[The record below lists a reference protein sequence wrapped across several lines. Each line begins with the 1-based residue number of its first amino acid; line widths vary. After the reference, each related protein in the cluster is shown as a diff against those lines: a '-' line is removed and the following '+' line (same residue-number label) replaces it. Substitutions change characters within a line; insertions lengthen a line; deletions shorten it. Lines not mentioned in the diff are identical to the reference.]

1 MKSSLGK
8 LRNFALHKS
17 DAKEKS
23 DHQTAAHLDELAQ
36 ASQESEQDEQDPLQE
51 QRHGGMVGSA
61 VIGGGN
67 GILSGCRIRIWAKGN
82 RQRSRSWSRYND
94 DGEGFGVMKWW
105 WLWAM
110 MMLNVLAIGL
120 VSGEGDTLGADMH
133 DMRNCYDSLLSAA
146 AATANSAYEFSESL
160 QEMGTCLMEK
170 TALNDDG
177 ETGTVLALLG
187 KLQLELQKLVDSY
200 RSHIVLTI
208 TNPSE
213 SLLSELRKVEVDQLD
228 CITNISTI
236 DNFACTTWYGFL
248 YFLAQEMKL
257 QCDEKRE
264 IYDYMVAQHRE
275 KGRSKGGKGET
286 FTSQQLKEARDEY
299 DDVARLCIFRMKSLK
314 QGQCRSL
321 LTQAARHHAAQL
333 NFFQK
338 GLKSVEAAD
347 PHIRLVAKKQHI
359 DYQFSGLNET
369 EEGEGGSFDTYDT
382 SVDGELSFDY
392 RDNKQGLDN
401 DRASRISMEVSS
413 LSIEIHWVSFASCIS
428 QAEGFGYI
436 MELLLAKF
444 SCLKRIL
451 IWQFLQLDRVDVP
464 YAQASKLE
472 ETEMNFNRNQGEQV
486 FTRQNRAGSYSAP
499 LYPEKFDPAERIKEM
514 KPSARKFHTH
524 VLPTPADAK
533 NSVSGTSTSVH
544 WSLTS
549 LSGNAHNPRHSSPL
563 DTEKHGKHFADDN
576 LVNSISKPRESNS
589 NNSSVQLPH
598 PLSEGLS
605 LPQYGAHNVLDTKK
619 NKRQA
624 FSGPIPSKPWST
636 KPSLSSSGP
645 LNSTELPQLVSGLLS
660 RVPIPH
666 LSTSPNVSRSA
677 SPPPVSSPKISELH
691 ELPRPPASSGSKP
704 ASSSGVVGHSGPLI
718 FRNQELSPT
727 NRNPVQA
734 SHTASRLPAP
744 PSTVS
749 RSFSIPS
756 SNQRAMALHV
766 SKLLES
772 PQVPD
777 REVASPPLTPIS
789 ISNTQSLS
797 TVAEVVSG
805 SGQLRGGS

>member
-1 MKSSLGK
+1 MPDI
-8 LRNFALHKS
+8 N
-17 DAKEKS
+17 E
-23 DHQTAAHLDELAQ
+23 E
-36 ASQESEQDEQDPLQE
+36 
-51 QRHGGMVGSA
+51 
-61 VIGGGN
+61 
-67 GILSGCRIRIWAKGN
+67 
-82 RQRSRSWSRYND
+82 RY
-94 DGEGFGVMKWW
+94 
-105 WLWAM
+105 
-110 MMLNVLAIGL
+110 
-120 VSGEGDTLGADMH
+120 
-133 DMRNCYDSLLSAA
+133 
-146 AATANSAYEFSESL
+146 
-160 QEMGTCLMEK
+160 
-170 TALNDDG
+170 
-177 ETGTVLALLG
+177 TVLFRA
-187 KLQLELQKLVDSY
+187 
-200 RSHIVLTI
+200 I
-208 TNPSE
+208 TAPV
-213 SLLSELRKVEVDQLD
+213 KAGI
-228 CITNISTI
+228 C
-236 DNFACTTWYGFL
+236 FL

-321 LTQAARHHAAQL
+321 LTQAARHHAAQQL

-347 PHIRLVAKKQHI
+347 PHIRLVAKRQHI

-369 EEGEGGSFDTYDT
+369 EEGEGESFDTYDT
-382 SVDGELSFDY
+382 SVDGELSFD
-392 RDNKQGLDN
+392 N
-401 DRASRISMEVSS
+401 DRASRISME
-413 LSIEIHWVSFASCIS
+413 
-428 QAEGFGYI
+428 
-436 MELLLAKF
+436 
-444 SCLKRIL
+444 
-451 IWQFLQLDRVDVP
+451 FLQLDRVDVP

-499 LYPEKFDPAERIKEM
+499 LYPEKFDPAERIREM

-563 DTEKHGKHFADDN
+563 DTEKHGKHSADDN

-589 NNSSVQLPH
+589 NNSSVQLPP

-605 LPQYGAHNVLDTKK
+605 LPQHRAHNALDTKK

-636 KPSLSSSGP
+636 KPSLSTSGP

-691 ELPRPPASSGSKP
+691 ELPRPPASSGSKQ

-756 SNQRAMALHV
+756 SNQRALALHV

>member
-1 MKSSLGK
+1 
-8 LRNFALHKS
+8 
-17 DAKEKS
+17 
-23 DHQTAAHLDELAQ
+23 
-36 ASQESEQDEQDPLQE
+36 
-51 QRHGGMVGSA
+51 
-61 VIGGGN
+61 
-67 GILSGCRIRIWAKGN
+67 
-82 RQRSRSWSRYND
+82 
-94 DGEGFGVMKWW
+94 
-105 WLWAM
+105 
-110 MMLNVLAIGL
+110 
-120 VSGEGDTLGADMH
+120 
-133 DMRNCYDSLLSAA
+133 
-146 AATANSAYEFSESL
+146 
-160 QEMGTCLMEK
+160 
-170 TALNDDG
+170 
-177 ETGTVLALLG
+177 
-187 KLQLELQKLVDSY
+187 
-200 RSHIVLTI
+200 
-208 TNPSE
+208 
-213 SLLSELRKVEVDQLD
+213 
-228 CITNISTI
+228 
-236 DNFACTTWYGFL
+236 
-248 YFLAQEMKL
+248 
-257 QCDEKRE
+257 
-264 IYDYMVAQHRE
+264 MVAQHRE

-286 FTSQQLKEARDEY
+286 FTSQHLKEARDEY

-359 DYQFSGLNET
+359 YQFSGLNET

-382 SVDGELSFDY
+382 SVDGELSFEY
-392 RDNKQGLDN
+392 RDNKQGLDT
-401 DRASRISMEVSS
+401 DRASRIAME
-413 LSIEIHWVSFASCIS
+413 
-428 QAEGFGYI
+428 
-436 MELLLAKF
+436 
-444 SCLKRIL
+444 
-451 IWQFLQLDRVDVP
+451 LDRVDVP

-486 FTRQNRAGSYSAP
+486 FSRQNRAGSYSAP
-499 LYPEKFDPAERIKEM
+499 LYPEKFDPAERIRDM

-524 VLPTPADAK
+524 VLPTPADVK

-563 DTEKHGKHFADDN
+563 DTEKHRKHSADDN

-589 NNSSVQLPH
+589 NNSSVQLPP
-598 PLSEGLS
+598 PLNEGLS
-605 LPQYGAHNVLDTKK
+605 FPQYGAHNALEK

-636 KPSLSSSGP
+636 KPSLSTSGP

-677 SPPPVSSPKISELH
+677 SPPPISSPKISELH
-691 ELPRPPASSGSKP
+691 ELPRPPASSGPKP

-749 RSFSIPS
+749 RSFSVPS

-766 SKLLES
+766 SKLLAS

-805 SGQLRGGS
+805 SGQLRGNGGDHPPYTSWDWSSDRNSTPSRTAVLTDFPL